1 MTKIGQQIESYD
13 VSVEQ
18 TKPADV
24 RKGVFFLFFFF
35 ILIPAGIVSTARH
48 KSHREREKKEN

>member
-24 RKGVFFLFFFF
+24 RKGFFFLFFFF
-35 ILIPAGIVSTARH
+35 YFNSCWNCFHSKTQIA
-48 KSHREREKKEN
+48 